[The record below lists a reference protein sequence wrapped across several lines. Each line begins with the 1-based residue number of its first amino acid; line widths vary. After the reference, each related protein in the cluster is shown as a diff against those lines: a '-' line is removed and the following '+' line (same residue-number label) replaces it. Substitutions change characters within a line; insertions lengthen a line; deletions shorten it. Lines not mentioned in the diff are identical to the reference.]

1 MWEDLP
7 LWRSSPCAVQ
17 VSRFKRLPAMEKPLS
32 RIGSEKK
39 EYTKSLSSEI
49 LERPFVD
56 ILAFILMLEQ
66 ELN

>member
-1 MWEDLP
+1 VLLP
-7 LWRSSPCAVQ
+7 NAYKGRH
-17 VSRFKRLPAMEKPLS
+17 
-32 RIGSEKK
+32 RISLTAPTNI
-39 EYTKSLSSEI
+39 YTKSLSFEI